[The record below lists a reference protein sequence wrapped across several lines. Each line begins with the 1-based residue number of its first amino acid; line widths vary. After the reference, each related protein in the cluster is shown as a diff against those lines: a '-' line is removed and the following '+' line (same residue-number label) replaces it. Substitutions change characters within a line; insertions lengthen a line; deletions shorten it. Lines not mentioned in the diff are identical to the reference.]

1 MQKNS
6 IVMKSNGETVV
17 KNSNLY
23 KVVISNMTY
32 YFDLQN
38 NVAIRVDDA
47 NNQETVTNFEGT
59 LLKAFGG
66 ELILS
71 QGSHTVSDVVMNV
84 NHTSVELTK
93 ENGSYKIKYT
103 TAIQY
108 VQNNT
113 YVTSNSN
120 VELTVAKDMTISKL
134 VVDYLDASSRSTKT
148 FRI

>member
-1 MQKNS
+1 
-6 IVMKSNGETVV
+6 
-17 KNSNLY
+17 
-23 KVVISNMTY
+23 
-32 YFDLQN
+32 
-38 NVAIRVDDA
+38 
-47 NNQETVTNFEGT
+47 
-59 LLKAFGG
+59 
-66 ELILS
+66 
-71 QGSHTVSDVVMNV
+71 MNV
-84 NHTSVELTK
+84 THTSVELTI